1 MVTQSTEQRFASMSA
16 PVLRMMAEEI
26 HIISQFS
33 DFTLGR
39 EYRLGV
45 GTRGEQ
51 IRTAGFELFKGD
63 QTLTKRL
70 MIFSQGLAAP
80 WFRISEILLQGYVL
94 SPSEL
99 PTKGEELTL
108 RFTLS
113 RSEANRLRRLFVV
126 VASRKISE
134 DWYIVDGTEI
144 NRSHW

>member
-1 MVTQSTEQRFASMSA
+1 MVTQSTEQKFASMSI
-16 PVLRMMAEEI
+16 PVLRMMVEEI
-26 HIISQFS
+26 RITSQFS

-51 IRTAGFELFKGD
+51 IRTAGFELLQDD
-63 QTLTKRL
+63 QILPKRL

-80 WFRISEILLQGYVL
+80 WFRVSKILLQGYVF

-99 PTKGEELTL
+99 PPRGEDLTL

-113 RSEANRLRRLFVV
+113 RAEANRLRRLFVV
-126 VASRKISE
+126 VASRKVPE